1 MGVEVSIW
9 SIIMSRGTLSTKQ
22 QTPLIPFL
30 LKAQQGEYSSAL

>member
-1 MGVEVSIW
+1 MGVELSIW

-30 LKAQQGEYSSAL
+30 LKAQQREYRSAI